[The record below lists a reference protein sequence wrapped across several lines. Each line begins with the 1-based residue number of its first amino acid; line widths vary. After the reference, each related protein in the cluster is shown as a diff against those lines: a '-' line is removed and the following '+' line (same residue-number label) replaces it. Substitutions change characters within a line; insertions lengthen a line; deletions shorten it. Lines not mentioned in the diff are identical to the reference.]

1 MELGKHYLQQK
12 RPDKT
17 VALLEGYRK
26 KDQGNSYINLLLAN
40 AYSIARHPQDA
51 VRLLEGIVI
60 LPNEGSLA
68 GRNIWREAN
77 LNCAIQMIKSGQY
90 RAASKQIRMARLWP
104 ENLGVGKPYQAMVDE
119 RMEDLLVWYI
129 SYLQKKDWH

>member
-1 MELGKHYLQQK
+1 M
-12 RPDKT
+12 
-17 VALLEGYRK
+17 
-26 KDQGNSYINLLLAN
+26 AN

-90 RAASKQIRMARLWP
+90 RAALKQIRMARLWP
-104 ENLGVGKPYQAMVDE
+104 EKLGRGKA
-119 RMEDLLVWYI
+119 L
-129 SYLQKKDWH
+129 SGNGG